1 MEPGSTIKGYEIL
14 GEAGRGGMGIV
25 YHARDESL
33 GRDVAIKV
41 LPEVFA
47 CNPDRMTRFQR
58 EAKTLAALDHPNI
71 ASIYELIEDGSQAYV
86 VMQFVQGET
95 IADLTS
101 RGPMPVEEVVAIGI
115 EVASAMAY
123 AHGKGIIHRDL
134 KPANVKLDSEGQA
147 KVLDFGLAKAALDD
161 LPARPASG
169 SSIDT
174 PAGPASS
181 SDPPPQRS
189 GSHGVT
195 ATNISNWGS
204 GSGGGTPM
212 PSAGSTSPGVM
223 MGTIGYASPEQIRG
237 REVDRRTDIFSF
249 GSLLFEMLSGGPPFP
264 AETAAD
270 GVGMTLHKEPDWAA
284 LPTDLPPRLRLLLRR
299 CLAKDLR
306 SRLCDMGDA
315 RLELEELSTDGEAQ
329 DEAIAATRSRT
340 GSPLLLAGCSVLL
353 IIGAFLLGSQLG
365 SPPAAAPEP
374 EPSPRRLE
382 LVVNDGMSPSS
393 LKVTEDGSRVFCS
406 MGIYVGSEFAW
417 DPMNMK
423 TKRLLCVR
431 DRDAGEFE
439 VLTELKPRSGYAIS
453 PDGGSYVTIEGSELR
468 RGKAEPGTQAVPL
481 ASIPGVL
488 RGVNSFSISPAVQGV
503 VWFDEDRLLIETK
516 NEQGGSNL
524 TFVDARSGVTRESVA
539 VQALPEGIALAGLID
554 RLDADRVLS
563 AVMKQEGADVTF
575 GLAALSTTNGTVDML
590 VMDAGDARLI
600 DDTLLF
606 TRKDALLKARLTADG
621 SQLVEAGEPVLD
633 GVRAQF
639 GAHAE
644 FELTDAGT
652 LHLLPGGA
660 LGEQRRIFTNTTD
673 RSEPSA
679 FDPAPYGNYMAISG
693 DGSRICVMRRLPDG
707 RTELWGGTIDPPRM
721 TRILPS
727 PPEGEITYFYLDH
740 PGDQLLILRKVPT
753 PQGWDSVIEVA
764 PFRANSTPRK
774 VWSFE
779 EDGAIFP
786 NGFHP
791 DGRRL
796 LGHQIQQDEQT
807 GDSHMQLVHI
817 DLEGGEAEIAY
828 APDEGAVLGSWSPD
842 GDLLVFQR
850 FMTTFG
856 NTQPRGFIY
865 DTQSGET
872 IPIGSSP
879 LYDKQWVTG
888 TDGSLGLVYWEDF
901 DSARYIP
908 LTRGPD
914 GTLTAGMERPW
925 SLLHPEGTVYMVMDT
940 LGGMHSIVRGDN
952 DAAAGFVELIE
963 HWWRT
968 EDRETG

>member
-47 CNPDRMTRFQR
+47 CNPERMARFQR

-101 RGPMPVEEVVAIGI
+101 RGPMPIEDVVAIGI

-134 KPANVKLDSEGQA
+134 KPANVKLDSDGHV
-147 KVLDFGLAKAALDD
+147 KVLDFGLAKAALED

-174 PAGPASS
+174 PAEPARS
-181 SDPPPQRS
+181 SDPPAERG

-249 GSLLFEMLSGGPPFP
+249 GSLLFEMLAGGPPFP

-270 GVGMTLHKEPDWAA
+270 GVGMTLHKEPDWAS
-284 LPTDLPPRLRLLLRR
+284 LPADLPPRLRLLLRR

-315 RLELEELSTDGEAQ
+315 RLELEELSTDGASE
-329 DEAIAATRSRT
+329 DEVIATAGSRR
-340 GSPLLLAGCSVLL
+340 GGPLLLAGCSVLL
-353 IIGAFLLGSQLG
+353 IIGAFLLGSRFG
-365 SPPAAAPEP
+365 GTATDAPAPEP
-374 EPSPRRLE
+374 ASRRLE
-382 LVVNDGMSPSS
+382 LVVNEGMSPSS
-393 LKVTEDGSRVFCS
+393 LKVAPDGSRVFCS

-423 TKRLLCVR
+423 TRRLLCVR
-431 DRDAGEFE
+431 DSEGSEFE

-453 PDGGSYVTIEGSELR
+453 PDGDSYVTIDGPELR
-468 RGKAEPGTQAVPL
+468 RGKAEPGTAAVAL
-481 ASIPGVL
+481 ASIPEVV
-488 RGVNSFSISPAVQGV
+488 RGVNSFGISPAVQGV
-503 VWFDEDRLLIETK
+503 VWFDEDRLLVETQ
-516 NEQGGSNL
+516 NDEGGTNL
-524 TFVDARSGVTRESVA
+524 TFVDARSGARQESVA

-563 AVMKQEGADVTF
+563 AVMKQEGANATF
-575 GLAALSTTNGTVDML
+575 GLAALSTTTGTVDIL

-606 TRKDALLKARLTADG
+606 TREDALLRARLSADG
-621 SQLVEAGEPVLD
+621 SQVMEAGEPVLD

-660 LGEQRRIFTNTTD
+660 LGERRRIFTNTTD

-679 FDPAPYGNYMAISG
+679 FEPAPYGNYMAISG
-693 DGSRICVMRRLPDG
+693 DGSRICVTRRLPDG
-707 RTELWGGTIDPPRM
+707 RTELWGGTTDPPRM
-721 TRILPS
+721 TRILPA
-727 PPEGEITYFYLDH
+727 PPEGEIVYFYLDH
-740 PGDQLLILRKVPT
+740 AGEQLLILRKIPT
-753 PQGWDSVIEVA
+753 PQGSDSVIEVA
-764 PFRANSTPRK
+764 PFRGSTTPRR
-774 VWSFE
+774 VWSFKE
-779 EDGAIFP
+779 GGPLFP

-791 DGRRL
+791 DGKRL
-796 LGHQIQQDEQT
+796 LGHRILQDERT
-807 GDSHMQLVHI
+807 GESRMQLVHL
-817 DLEGGEAEIAY
+817 DLDDGEVESAY

-850 FMTTFG
+850 FTTTFG
-856 NTQPRGFIY
+856 TTQPRGFIH

-908 LTRGPD
+908 LTRDSD
-914 GTLTAGMERPW
+914 GILTAGLERPW

-940 LGGMHSIVRGDN
+940 LGGMYSIVRGDN